1 MATSCFPT
9 AVGVPGNSTPPDWL
23 SGTPAP
29 FDGSPD
35 DPRWVGAFAHSMG
48 DGAGVQLLFR
58 GLVNS
63 TGPFL
68 LLSWLIKVD
77 PQVQSDVLYVG
88 FGSATTALVVKL
100 ELLTAATTS
109 AGTQGSAYNAD
120 TMLFSGGNWGAFS
133 GSAPAWVS
141 SGTRAWINFG
151 TPNPTPFA
159 FHMRVPIGQ
168 FLDSGNQVKIDLN
181 STFKMWYSAYINT
194 PLEPGADVEYVW
206 PGKTGVGLD
215 NPPVP
220 STWDDVRAS
229 TVAGDPQCT
238 QTGITIDVLD
248 IGTKN
253 IDGTARPAA
262 NEIKFDQN
270 GLDATQPNH
279 SNMFFAHPTFP
290 FADVTRRGEVRAR
303 FRMANWGS
311 QIGSLTSASWTNIPG
326 GDSVQCDTN
335 QLGGESHFIW
345 PTQPDMTNP
354 TSVAILNN
362 FRNGTTTHDQC
373 ILVELSSVHAGGE
386 IFLRNSIRRNMWLAP
401 ASTFAREA
409 EISIVGLQPIS
420 PVPRDVYLYLETI
433 NMPEQV
439 PLESP
444 PGAPPGVNDLGGRFF
459 GIANFSVQRRNTI
472 EDLIKFVPTYR
483 VHVYHDTG
491 RRRNVKNGSRRIL
504 TPQSSFGYFL
514 DHQGALEGWDARLQG
529 AIRIAE
535 TFYLLR
541 VDNNG
546 TKKVNTVVQAREA
559 GDARLPEDPIVK
571 EPPPIQP
578 PGGGCGCLGGLINWL
593 KHLFK

>member
-1 MATSCFPT
+1 MATCFPT
-9 AVGVPGNSTPPDWL
+9 AVGVPANPNPPDWL

-35 DPRWVGAFAHSMG
+35 DPRWVGAFTHSLG
-48 DGAGVQLLFR
+48 DGAGVELLFR
-58 GLVNS
+58 GLVAS
-63 TGPFL
+63 AGPSL

-77 PQVQSDVLYVG
+77 PQVQSDVLFVG
-88 FGSATTALVVKL
+88 FGTATTALVVKL
-100 ELLTAATTS
+100 ELLTATSTS
-109 AGTQGSAYNAD
+109 AGTEGTAYNAD
-120 TMLFSGGNWGAFS
+120 TLFFSGGTWTDSGA
-133 GSAPAWVS
+133 APVWVAN
-141 SGTRAWINFG
+141 GTRAWINVG

-159 FHMRVPIGQ
+159 FHMKVPIGQ
-168 FLDSGNQVKIDLN
+168 FLEASNQVKIDLN
-181 STFKMWYSAYINT
+181 TTFKMWYSAYVNT

-215 NPPVP
+215 NPPAP
-220 STWDDVRAS
+220 STWDDARVS
-229 TVAGDPQCT
+229 NIAGDPACT

-253 IDGTARPAA
+253 IDGTARAAA
-262 NEIKFDQN
+262 NEIRFDQN
-270 GLDATQPNH
+270 GLDATQANH
-279 SNMFFAHPTFP
+279 SNQFFAHPTFP
-290 FADVTRRGEVRAR
+290 FADVARRGEVRAR

-311 QIGSLTSASWTNIPG
+311 QIGSLTSASWTTIPG
-326 GDSVQCDTN
+326 GDDVPCDTN

-373 ILVELSSVHAGGE
+373 ILVELSSVHVGGE
-386 IFLRNSIRRNMWLAP
+386 IFLHNSIRRNMWLAP
-401 ASTFAREA
+401 ASTFARVA

-439 PLESP
+439 PQEQP
-444 PGAPPGVNDLGGRFF
+444 PPAGVPQIGATFDGP
-459 GIANFSVQRRNTI
+459 AFSVGRRNTI
-472 EDLIKFVPTYR
+472 EDLIKFMPTYR

-491 RRRNVKNGSRRIL
+491 RRRNVKGRGSRRIL
-504 TPQSSFGYFL
+504 VPQSSFGYFL
-514 DHQGALEGWDARLQG
+514 DHQGALDGWDARLQG

-541 VDNNG
+541 VENNG
-546 TKKVNTVVQAREA
+546 TAKVNTVVQARE
-559 GDARLPEDPIVK
+559 GGEARLPQDPIVK
-571 EPPPIQP
+571 VPPPIEP
-578 PGGGCGCLGGLINWL
+578 PGGGCGCLSGLLNWL